1 MDHFFIQLFN
11 LILQSTT
18 QLADKISPYMEF
30 DEKRRGFFLKADA
43 PEEIV
48 KAQKEFHEWMSKHKE
63 C

>member
-1 MDHFFIQLFN
+1 MIPER
-11 LILQSTT
+11 IT

-30 DEKRRGFFLKADA
+30 DEKRRGFFLKEDA

-63 C
+63 R